1 MFKICKYNRSKY
13 NNCNTNATTHSPLD
27 KQKYVL
33 LHFSNLSHSK
43 YLGIP
48 ALQNKARKM
57 FDCQLAD
64 RNVVPL
70 FS

>member
-13 NNCNTNATTHSPLD
+13 NNYIQTHPLD
-27 KQKYVL
+27 KQKYIL
-33 LHFSNLSHSK
+33 LHFSNYSHSK
-43 YLGIP
+43 YLGTP
-48 ALQNKARKM
+48 ALQNKARKT

>member
-13 NNCNTNATTHSPLD
+13 NNYTNATTHSPLD

-48 ALQNKARKM
+48 ALQNKARKT